1 MPFGLQIAPF
11 WHGLFEQEVG
21 ARVVA
26 IVVELDP
33 ELKVVALVVVR
44 LLELE
49 LVVVD
54 VLLDTLVVVVVIVVG
69 NVGSITKY
77 LF

>member
-1 MPFGLQIAPF
+1 
-11 WHGLFEQEVG
+11 
-21 ARVVA
+21 VA

-69 NVGSITKY
+69 DVGSITKY

>member
-1 MPFGLQIAPF
+1 
-11 WHGLFEQEVG
+11 
-21 ARVVA
+21 VA